1 MNTPPGT
8 ISHCQGGCKAGWF
21 KVGTINQNNQSPR
34 GWENWR
40 KLMLLWNAMQMV
52 PMVPSTR
59 EIPST
64 GVSVAVWS
72 WPWSRRTQV
81 ADCPNLATPI
91 AAEAVVLKKL
101 QVKWCQKSET
111 VHRSILI
118 HFGRS
123 WRWESDLCGKRVSAW
138 KRELLPALL
147 VV

>member
-1 MNTPPGT
+1 MECYADGPHGSFYARNPFRQEFPWQFGAD
-8 ISHCQGGCKAGWF
+8 HGAGEHRF
-21 KVGTINQNNQSPR
+21 
-34 GWENWR
+34 
-40 KLMLLWNAMQMV
+40 
-52 PMVPSTR
+52 
-59 EIPST
+59 
-64 GVSVAVWS
+64 
-72 WPWSRRTQV
+72 
-81 ADCPNLATPI
+81 ADAPNLATPI

-111 VHRSILI
+111 VRRSILI